1 MPQDR
6 RGIGDII
13 STLTVTVLFV
23 VILCLVVFAARGYQ
37 HSVEVQDSNG
47 DVRAVVAYVANS
59 VRDNNTGNVTI
70 EDRSG
75 VQCLVISSNDGYEQK
90 FYMSDGSLY
99 EEYGEP
105 GSDINPDSALKIG
118 DTDRFDLELDED
130 GLLQIRTDI
139 GSASVNTSH

>member
-90 FYMSDGSLY
+90 FYMSNGSLY
-99 EEYGEP
+99 
-105 GSDINPDSALKIG
+105 
-118 DTDRFDLELDED
+118 
-130 GLLQIRTDI
+130 
-139 GSASVNTSH
+139 